1 MLMASRVPEIP
12 RARFRVLYFTIVA
25 VACAAAGWWPA
36 VGVATACVA
45 VGIVSV
51 LVAHGRGRDL
61 ALTFVTVD
69 WLGLG
74 LLAALTGGLRSPL
87 IYTLPVLVACH
98 LLPTAPSEWSRV
110 LAPSLAGLAVLLI
123 ADPSLGGDRLTG
135 AVTLAGLLLAGCLPP
150 FLVRRQSHPI
160 TVVARRR
167 RQRRRRPAAGTP
179 RDPRVPATV
188 DATTG
193 FHGLPRVAD
202 LVTGMLHDAT
212 RLHEAVGIVCV
223 RLVFWQD
230 LRDFRGELAAE
241 AAAAAAAR
249 HIRRH
254 IGPLDL
260 AFRVSGDTFLLAL
273 RDRTTSQAQLV
284 AAELQAA
291 LAAHRLER
299 SGQRLTA
306 VSGVSSFPATRS
318 LQELLLLAADGAAA
332 VDELGTASSR

>member
-1 MLMASRVPEIP
+1 MASRVPEIP
-12 RARFRVLYFTIVA
+12 RARFRVLYFTLLAI
-25 VACAAAGWWPA
+25 ACAVAGWWPA
-36 VGVATACVA
+36 VGIAAACVG

-61 ALTFVTVD
+61 ALTFVAVD

-74 LLAALTGGLRSPL
+74 IMAALTGGLRSPL
-87 IYTLPVLVACH
+87 TFTLPVLVTCH
-98 LLPTAPSEWSRV
+98 LLPTAPAEWSRV

-123 ADPSLGGDRLTG
+123 ADPSLGGDRLIG
-135 AVTLAGLLLAGCLPP
+135 AAVFAGLLLAGCLPP
-150 FLVRRQSHPI
+150 LLM
-160 TVVARRR
+160 RRR
-167 RQRRRRPAAGTP
+167 SSPSTGVSRRRSQRRLRPAAGAP
-179 RDPRVPATV
+179 RTPRVPATV

-193 FHGLPRVAD
+193 FHGRSRVAD
-202 LVTGMLHDAT
+202 LVTGMLRDAT
-212 RLHEAVGIVCV
+212 RLHEAVGIVCI

-230 LRDFRGELAAE
+230 LRDFQGELAAE

-260 AFRVSGDTFLLAL
+260 AFRVSGDTFMLGL
-273 RDRTTSQAQLV
+273 RDRTTSQAQTV

-306 VSGVSSFPATRS
+306 VSGVSSYPATRS
-318 LQELLLLAADGAAA
+318 LRELLQSAADGVAA
-332 VDELGTASSR
+332 VEELDAASSR